1 MALPYME
8 VPFVDLVRQYRTI
21 QQDIDA
27 AIQHS
32 ILQADFIGG
41 ETVRA
46 FEKAFAQAMGVSHGV
61 AVANGTD
68 AIEIVLQACGI
79 GAGDEVIVPAH
90 SWISTSEA
98 VTTIGATPVFVDTLP
113 HNYTMDP
120 AAIEAAITP
129 RTKAIIPVH
138 LTGMMANMTAIQ
150 AIAERHGLLVFEDCA
165 QAHLA
170 THQGHVAGS
179 MGKASTFS
187 FYPGKNL
194 GAYGDAGAIL
204 THDADLA
211 ERCRIIAN
219 HGQKTKHQHLIQGRN
234 SRLDAL
240 QAGILLAKLPH
251 LEFWTQERNR
261 VAAEYRK
268 QLAGTTYG
276 LQHVPD
282 GQRHVYHLFVIE
294 TDRREALMD
303 FLKQRGIQTAIHYPK
318 GLPFLDCYPT
328 PADNAYP
335 VVRIYQDRILSLPI
349 FPEMTQEEIT
359 YVCDALKDFLA

>member
-1 MALPYME
+1 MALPHMD

-27 AIQHS
+27 AIQSS
-32 ILQADFIGG
+32 ILNADFIGG
-41 ETVRA
+41 ETVRS
-46 FEKAFAQAMGVSHGV
+46 FENAFANAMGVPHCI

-98 VTTIGATPVFVDTLP
+98 VSTIGATPVFVDTLP
-113 HNYTMDP
+113 LNYTMDP
-120 AAIEAAITP
+120 SAIEAAITP

-138 LTGMMANMTAIQ
+138 LTGMMADMNAIQ
-150 AIAERHGLLVFEDCA
+150 KIADQHGLMVFEDCA

-170 THQGHVAGS
+170 SYQGKLAGTL
-179 MGKASTFS
+179 GKASTFS

-204 THDADLA
+204 THDGDLA
-211 ERCRIIAN
+211 ERCRMMAN
-219 HGQKTKHQHLIQGRN
+219 HGQKSKHQHLMQGRN

-261 VAAEYRK
+261 VADTYRQ
-268 QLAGTTYG
+268 QLAGTNFG
-276 LQHVPD
+276 LQILPE

-294 TDRREALMD
+294 TDQRESLMAY
-303 FLKQRGIQTAIHYPK
+303 LKERGIQTAIHYPK
-318 GLPFLDCYPT
+318 GLPFLDCYPK
-328 PADNAYP
+328 PGENDFP
-335 VVRIYQDRILSLPI
+335 VVRAYQDRILSLPI

-359 YVCDALKDFLA
+359 YVCDVLKAFPA